1 MADKK
6 NYIRWLREKVG
17 HEKVILL
24 FSGGCLLNEECQVL
38 LQKRGDSGLWGFPGG
53 AVEPGESPETA
64 AIREVREE
72 TGLEVA
78 VGSLIGVYTDCQ
90 MSYPNGDQAHSVCLA
105 YRLQQTGGKLGSD
118 DPETADLRWFR
129 WMSSRLCSAVSIRPC
144 GKICVRAALEL
155 PAPSAKSRMPEKSIG
170 TETNR
175 NSAFPMDETMGN
187 ALSFL
192 LNIPVNGGLPD
203 HSLSKQSNGL
213 LRA

>member
-24 FSGGCLLNEECQVL
+24 FSGGCLLNEEGQVL

-53 AVEPGESPETA
+53 AVELGESPETA

-72 TGLEVA
+72 TGVEVA

-90 MSYPNGDQAHSVCLA
+90 MRYPNGDQAHSVCLA

-118 DPETADLRWFR
+118 DPETAGLRWF
-129 WMSSRLCSAVSIRPC
+129 SLDEQP
-144 GKICVRAALEL
+144 ALFCRQHQALWEDL
-155 PAPSAKSRMPEKSIG
+155 RQGCTGVTRTFGE
-170 TETNR
+170 EQ
-175 NSAFPMDETMGN
+175 N
-187 ALSFL
+187 A
-192 LNIPVNGGLPD
+192 
-203 HSLSKQSNGL
+203 
-213 LRA
+213 